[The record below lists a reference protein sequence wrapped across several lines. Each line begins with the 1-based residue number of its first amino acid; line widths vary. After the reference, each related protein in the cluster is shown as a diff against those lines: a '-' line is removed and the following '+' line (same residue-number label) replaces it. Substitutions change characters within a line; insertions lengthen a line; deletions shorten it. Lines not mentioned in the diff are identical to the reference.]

1 MMPETIIKNK
11 LHFLEVELS
20 PLMKRTDLANNKTVI
35 FNFTSQRIS
44 FWSDTVDKSLYLM
57 F

>member
-11 LHFLEVELS
+11 LHFLEVEFR
-20 PLMKRTDLANNKTVI
+20 PLIKRTDLANNKTVI

>member
-1 MMPETIIKNK
+1 MMSETIIKNK
-11 LHFLEVELS
+11 LHFLEVELR